1 MYMMARVLILL
12 FACAAL
18 AACGSDDDEAA
29 ATAQDCERAIADATL
44 ACVEDLGAVNGGCYG
59 SDGSIC
65 GAGAAAVRAVL
76 DEAAAAVRAVCS
88 DELISA
94 VGFGA
99 MMTADAVAHRVE
111 ESCRSEAAALAV
123 RTFGGPQGAAWAGA
137 SPAQRDCLVRTHR
150 RGTSLLTAAA
160 RAHGDCLATHCASP
174 SLDAAVESLRL
185 AAVADIAAQCDDLA
199 ALVAIGPEIYAER
212 AIAQAECISAAAHPA
227 ASSLGIGCGPRP
239 DIVRPPR
246 GEYVEIVLDSEEW
259 GTLCGDGS
267 PFAFHLRLA
276 PEGSPVEN
284 LLVAMEGGGVCLF
297 EADCSSRPAAL
308 FHSMG
313 RVPPPTGIMS
323 TDPEENPFADWSM
336 AYLPYCNQDVFIG
349 GGATNVFSNGFT
361 VHRYGAINVRAALRY
376 IRDAIWRE
384 LDENTEQG
392 YRPDRMRVFF
402 GGFSA
407 GAFGTLYN
415 YHYVLDDLQWQHTT
429 AFPDAGLALDNGRPL
444 GVAGLGAIL
453 IPESDVGW
461 SSLPFL
467 PPYCFA
473 TDCGVGPVGLA
484 ASLPRL
490 KAVPEQ
496 QVLILSNQI
505 DDTQVVTT
513 FFNSTAEWVN
523 ELRFQYCQFADA
535 VGVAHYMP
543 AIPANRHVISPF
555 PDLFRGN
562 EVDGV
567 EMADWLW
574 GAVTDP
580 DAVVN
585 RVEEGTLV
593 EAYPGVEP
601 FPCEV
606 AP

>member
-1 MYMMARVLILL
+1 MARSHRECL
-12 FACAAL
+12 
-18 AACGSDDDEAA
+18 D
-29 ATAQDCERAIADATL
+29 TQCEGTSLDATVQSL
-44 ACVEDLGAVNGGCYG
+44 
-59 SDGSIC
+59 
-65 GAGAAAVRAVL
+65 RT
-76 DEAAAAVRAVCS
+76 AAAA
-88 DELISA
+88 EL
-94 VGFGA
+94 
-99 MMTADAVAHRVE
+99 
-111 ESCRSEAAALAV
+111 
-123 RTFGGPQGAAWAGA
+123 
-137 SPAQRDCLVRTHR
+137 
-150 RGTSLLTAAA
+150 
-160 RAHGDCLATHCASP
+160 
-174 SLDAAVESLRL
+174 
-185 AAVADIAAQCDDLA
+185 AAQCDNLA
-199 ALVAIGPEIYAER
+199 ALIAIGPDIFTER
-212 AIAQAECISAAAHPA
+212 AVAQAKCISATAYPT
-227 ASSLGIGCGPRP
+227 ASVLGIDCGPRP
-239 DIVRPPR
+239 GIVRPPR

-276 PEGSPVEN
+276 PDGAPVEN
-284 LLVAMEGGGVCLF
+284 LMVAMEGGGVCLF
-297 EADCSSRPAAL
+297 ESDCSSRPASL
-308 FHSMG
+308 FHAME
-313 RVPPPTGIMS
+313 RVPPATGIMS
-323 TDPEENPFADWSM
+323 TDPAENPFADWTM

-384 LDENTEQG
+384 LDESTEDG

-415 YHYVLDDLQWQHTT
+415 YHYVLDDLQWAHTT
-429 AFPDAGLALDNGRPL
+429 AFPDAGLALDNGQTL

-473 TDCGVGPVGLA
+473 TECGVGPVGLTA
-484 ASLPRL
+484 TLPRL

-496 QVLILSNQI
+496 QMLILSNQI
-505 DDTQVVTT
+505 DETQVATT
-513 FFNSTAEWVN
+513 FFNSTADWVN
-523 ELRFQYCQFADA
+523 ELRFQYCQFADE

-543 AIPANRHVISPF
+543 AIAANRHVISPF

-562 EVDGV
+562 TVDGV